1 MQPEGENKIGSA
13 GEEIESLRKRIAE
26 LETVSQNKEITEVI
40 KEAIKEHSGKSPE
53 EFLAQGNRFTQQ
65 EIEQHAQKIGD
76 AGDESIER
84 QHQEQVLEL
93 MQISQSKGILNAVSV
108 IKRLNDPHLED
119 EFHAALVKYFQATY

>member
-13 GEEIESLRKRIAE
+13 GEEIESLKKRIVE
-26 LETVSQNKEITEVI
+26 LETISQGKERTEAI
-40 KEAIKEHSGKSPE
+40 KEAIQEHAGKSPE
-53 EFLAQGNRFTQQ
+53 EFLTEGHRFTQQ

-76 AGDESIER
+76 ISVEK

-93 MQISQSKGILNAVSV
+93 MQIAQSKGILNAVSV
-108 IKRLNDPHLED
+108 IKRLNNPHFED

>member
-26 LETVSQNKEITEVI
+26 LETVSQNKERTEAI
-40 KEAIKEHSGKSPE
+40 KEAIQEHVGKSPE
-53 EFLAQGNRFTQQ
+53 EFLSEGNRFTQQ

-76 AGDESIER
+76 TSVEK

-108 IKRLNDPHLED
+108 IKRLNDPYLED
-119 EFHAALVKYFQATY
+119 EFHGALVKYFQATY

>member
-26 LETVSQNKEITEVI
+26 LETVSQNKERTEVI
-40 KEAIKEHSGKSPE
+40 KEAIKEHVGKSPE
-53 EFLAQGNRFTQQ
+53 EFLAEGNRFTQQ
-65 EIEQHAQKIGD
+65 EIKQRAQKIGD
-76 AGDESIER
+76 TSVEK

-108 IKRLNDPHLED
+108 IKRLNDPYLED
-119 EFHAALVKYFQATY
+119 EFHGALVKYFQATY

>member
-26 LETVSQNKEITEVI
+26 LETVSQNKERTEAI

-53 EFLAQGNRFTQQ
+53 EFLAEGHRFTQQ

-76 AGDESIER
+76 ISVEK
-84 QHQEQVLEL
+84 QHQEQILEL
-93 MQISQSKGILNAVSV
+93 MQIAQSKGILNAVSV
-108 IKRLNDPHLED
+108 IKRLNDPYLED
-119 EFHAALVKYFQATY
+119 EFHVALIKYFQTSH